1 MSPAVLVDLP
11 DDSPRDA
18 LRVLPVIE
26 TWGLNLYYGDFH
38 ALKNITLPIPPKTI
52 TAFIGPSGCGKS
64 TLLRTFNRMNDLI
77 RGVRVQGEVL
87 LDGKNILSP
96 GTDLIALRKRVGMVF
111 QRPNPFPISVFENV
125 AYGPR
130 VHHAVGNPSL
140 GEIVEQSLRATGL
153 WDEVKDKL
161 NSPALAL
168 SPEQQQRL
176 CISRLLAVEPD
187 VLLMDE
193 PCSALD
199 PIATQRIEEMILDL
213 QEPLFH
219 RHRHPQ
225 HATSRPGVRHDRLFF
240 LGELVEFG
248 PTGRIFTSPQ
258 DTRTEQYITGR
269 FG

>member
-1 MSPAVLVDLP
+1 MPLPPPSSPI
-11 DDSPRDA
+11 
-18 LRVLPVIE
+18 IE
-26 TWGLNLYYGDFH
+26 TRGLNLYYGDFQ
-38 ALKNITLPIPPKTI
+38 ALKNIGLAVPAKTI

-64 TLLRTFNRMNDLI
+64 TFLRTLNRMNDLI
-77 RGVRVQGEVL
+77 RGVRVEGEARF
-87 LDGKNILSP
+87 DGIDILSP
-96 GTDLIALRKRVGMVF
+96 KTDLINLRKRVGMVF
-111 QRPNPFPISVFENV
+111 QRPNPFPISVYENV

-130 VHHAVGNPSL
+130 VHHMNGALKEV
-140 GEIVEQSLRATGL
+140 VERSLRATGL

-161 NSPALAL
+161 DIPALAL

-213 QEPLFH
+213 KKRYTIVIVTHNMQQAARVSEMTAYFL
-219 RHRHPQ
+219 
-225 HATSRPGVRHDRLFF
+225 

-248 PTGRIFTSPQ
+248 PTGRVFTSPQ
-258 DTRTEQYITGR
+258 DARTEQYITGR

>member
-1 MSPAVLVDLP
+1 MTPT
-11 DDSPRDA
+11 DDSPSTP
-18 LRVLPVIE
+18 LPVIE
-26 TWGLNLYYGDFH
+26 TWGLNLFYGDFH

-77 RGVRVQGEVL
+77 RGVRVEGEVL
-87 LDGKNILSP
+87 FDGKDILAP
-96 GTDLIALRKRVGMVF
+96 RTDLIALRKRVGMVF
-111 QRPNPFPISVFENV
+111 QRPNPFPISVYENV

-130 VHHAVGNPSL
+130 VHHAVEHRSL
-140 GEIVEQSLRATGL
+140 NDIVEQSLRATGL

-161 NSPALAL
+161 HTPALAL

-199 PIATQRIEEMILDL
+199 PIATQRIEEMIMDL
-213 QEPLFH
+213 K
-219 RHRHPQ
+219 
-225 HATSRPGVRHDRLFF
+225 SRYSIVIVTHNMQQAARVSAMTAYFL

-248 PTGRIFTSPQ
+248 PTGRVFTSPQ